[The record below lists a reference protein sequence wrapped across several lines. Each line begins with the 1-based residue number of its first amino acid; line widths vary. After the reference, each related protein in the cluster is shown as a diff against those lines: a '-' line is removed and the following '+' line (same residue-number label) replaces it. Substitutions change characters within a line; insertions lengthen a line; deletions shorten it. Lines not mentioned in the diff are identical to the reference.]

1 MEGTTAEA
9 NPYRERSPVMTSLR
23 TWALLI
29 GVGIAVMGLR
39 SVARTPAQDEQGA
52 ARRVDF
58 SRDIRPILSDKC
70 YACHGPDEAT
80 RKTKLRFDTKQ
91 GAFQDLGGYRAIV
104 PGKPA
109 ESPMVRRIT
118 AEEEAF
124 RMPPPYSDRKLTK
137 KEIELIRL
145 WIEQGAR
152 WQTHWAFIPPRRPE
166 LPQVANR
173 AWPKN
178 GMDSFILHR
187 LQKEGLAPS
196 PEATRAKLIRR
207 VTHDLTGLP
216 PTPEELDLFLA
227 DTSPQAYEKVV
238 DRLLAS
244 PRYGERM
251 AAWWL
256 DAARYADTNGYQTDG
271 DRIMWR
277 WRDWVIEAFNRNL
290 PFDQFTLEQ
299 LAGDMLPEATLDQKI
314 ATGFSRN
321 HRGNGEG
328 GIIAE
333 EYAVEYVVDRV
344 NTTSTVWLGV
354 TLGCARCHD
363 HKYDPVTQ
371 KEFYRVFALFNNVPE
386 NGKAF
391 KYGNSPPIIK
401 APTRQQQAELEEL
414 DRKLSAAELH
424 LARLNPEVEASQA
437 SWEKSLKGTPPIHWA
452 PSRGLAAYFALDG
465 TAAGQGSG
473 AGGQANILESKFAA
487 GEAAFAGGRIGQAA
501 SFDGTRFLNAGDVGG
516 FTFYDK
522 FSGGAWIYPEGTQGG
537 AILSRSEEIEQGKG
551 YSLSLVAGKVQLNLV
566 VRWLD
571 DAIRVETES
580 ALASGRWHHVLFT
593 YDGSRL
599 AAGIKIY
606 VNGKPAKLE
615 VLLDQMNQDF
625 KTTEPFRVG
634 SGGGPES
641 RFQGLID
648 EVRVYQAALTADEVG
663 WIATSTP
670 IHAIAATAPDRR
682 SQPEAGKIRAYYLEH
697 PAPPNLRQAWQRV
710 LHLRKE
716 RDKRIDHIP
725 TTMVMQEM
733 EPPRETFLL
742 IRGSYD
748 QPGERVSPGI
758 PASLGI
764 PATGPVKNRLDFAR
778 WLFHPSNPLTAR
790 VTVNRL
796 WQMLFGT
803 GLVRTV
809 DDFGSQGE
817 APTHPELLD
826 WLATEFMRNGWDL
839 KALLK
844 TVVMSATY
852 RQSSRSSPGLVQKDP
867 QNRLLARGPRF
878 RLSAEMIRDQV
889 LAASGLLVEKMGG
902 PSVRPYQPAG
912 LWKELTVD
920 VNYQQDQGEALYRRS
935 LYTFWKRTV
944 PPPSMMTFDAAGR
957 ETCIVRET
965 RTNTPLQALN
975 LMNSVTYV
983 EASRV
988 LAQRILIEGRSSP
1001 EDRLALAF
1009 RLMTARRPTA
1019 REQQILLGSFQHH
1032 LATYR
1037 DDPEA
1042 AAKLLSE
1049 GEFPRD
1055 EGLDPS
1061 ELAAYTTVVSLI
1073 LNLDETI
1080 TKE

>member
-1 MEGTTAEA
+1 M
-9 NPYRERSPVMTSLR
+9 NRLR
-23 TWALLI
+23 TWVLLV
-29 GVGIAVMGLR
+29 GVGIAVTGLLG
-39 SVARTPAQDEQGA
+39 VAGTPAQGEEGGA
-52 ARRVDF
+52 HRVDF
-58 SRDIRPILSDKC
+58 DRDIRPILSDKC

-80 RKTKLRFDTKQ
+80 RKTKLHFDTKE
-91 GAFQDLGGYRAIV
+91 GFFQDLGGYSAIV
-104 PGKPA
+104 PGEPA

-137 KEIELIRL
+137 SEIELIRL
-145 WIEQGAR
+145 WIKQGAL

-166 LPQVANR
+166 LPEVTGR
-173 AWPKN
+173 AWPRN
-178 GMDSFILHR
+178 GIDYLILKR
-187 LQKEGLAPS
+187 LKKEGLTPS
-196 PEATRAKLIRR
+196 PEADRAKLIRR

-216 PTPEELDLFLA
+216 PTPEEIDIFLA
-227 DTSPQAYEKVV
+227 DTSPNAYEKVL

-271 DRIMWR
+271 DRTMWR

-290 PFDQFTLEQ
+290 PFDQFTIEQ
-299 LAGDMLPEATLDQKI
+299 LAGDMLPDATLDQRI
-314 ATGFSRN
+314 ATGFNRN

-328 GIIAE
+328 GIIPE

-344 NTTSTVWLGV
+344 NTTFTVWLGV

-363 HKYDPVTQ
+363 HKYDPMTQ

-386 NGKAF
+386 RGKAV
-391 KYGNSPPIIK
+391 KNGNSPPMIK
-401 APTRQQQAELEEL
+401 APTREQQAELEAL
-414 DRKLSAAELH
+414 DRKLSTAEL
-424 LARLNPEVEASQA
+424 RLTRLEPEVEVSQA
-437 SWEKSLKGTPPIHWA
+437 SWEKSLKGTPSIHWA

-465 TAAGQGSG
+465 QATGHGSAAS
-473 AGGQANILESKFAA
+473 GQANVLESKLGM
-487 GEAAFAGGRIGQAA
+487 GEAVYAAGRIGQAA
-501 SFDGTRFLNAGDVGG
+501 SFDGTRFIDAGDVGG
-516 FTFYDK
+516 FTYYDK
-522 FSGGAWIYPEGTQGG
+522 FSFGAWIYPEGTEGG
-537 AILSRSEEIEQGKG
+537 AILSRSQEIEQGEG
-551 YSLSLVAGKVQLNLV
+551 YSLLLVAGKVQVNLV
-566 VRWLD
+566 KRWLD
-571 DAIRVETES
+571 DSIRVETES
-580 ALASGRWHHVLFT
+580 ALAPGRWHHVLFT
-593 YDGSRL
+593 YDGSRF
-599 AAGIKIY
+599 AKGIKIY
-606 VNGKPAKLE
+606 VNGKPAKLKI
-615 VLLDQMNQDF
+615 LLDDLNQDF
-625 KTTEPFRVG
+625 KIKEPFRIG

-641 RFQGLID
+641 RFHGLID
-648 EVRVYQAALTADEVG
+648 EVRVYRVALTAEEAG
-663 WIATSTP
+663 WNATSTP
-670 IHAIAATAPDRR
+670 INEIAASAPDRR
-682 SQPEAGKIRAYYLEH
+682 SHPEAGKIRTYYLEH
-697 PAPPNLRQAWQRV
+697 SAPQNLQQAWQRI

-716 RDKRIDHIP
+716 REKLIDSLP
-725 TTMVMQEM
+725 TTMVMQEI
-733 EPPRETFLL
+733 EPPRKTFLL

-748 QPGERVSPGI
+748 RPGEKVSPGI
-758 PASLGI
+758 PASLGT
-764 PATGPVKNRLDFAR
+764 PSTGPIKNRLDFAR

-796 WQMLFGT
+796 WQMLFGA
-803 GLVRTV
+803 GLVKTV
-809 DDFGSQGE
+809 DDFGSQGD

-826 WLATEFMRNGWDL
+826 WLATEFIRNGWDL
-839 KALLK
+839 KILLK
-844 TVVMSATY
+844 TVVMSASY
-852 RQSSRSSPGLVQKDP
+852 RQSSKTSPDLVQKDP
-867 QNRLLARGPRF
+867 QNRLLSRGPRF

-912 LWKELTVD
+912 LWKELSD
-920 VNYQQDQGEALYRRS
+920 VTYKQDQGESLYRRS

-944 PPPSMMTFDAAGR
+944 PPPSMMSFDAAGR
-957 ETCIVRET
+957 ETCIVLET

-988 LAQRILIEGRSSP
+988 LAQRIMTEEGSNP

-1009 RLMTARRPTA
+1009 RLLTARRPTEKE
-1019 REQQILLGSFQHH
+1019 RKILLGSLQHH
-1032 LATYR
+1032 LATFG
-1037 DDPEA
+1037 DAPEA
-1042 AAKLLSE
+1042 AVKLLGE

-1055 EGLDPS
+1055 EGLDPG